1 MSKTNQAMRLFALKS
16 IVIGGGVLWL
26 QTSLVSSQSS
36 PAADL
41 KTEFE
46 SFDFDAAA
54 LTLGQRKA
62 ALLGVDAW
70 VAECEAN
77 RIWLKIKGGGFIG
90 GGPAEA
96 QRSVDLPS
104 ASKLQAL
111 GTTIQVTEIIV
122 GKIFLHE
129 IDPCSGAELLI
140 RLHRLER
147 SALEDAHLDQFVRN
161 VVLAALQKTKPRSG

>member
-1 MSKTNQAMRLFALKS
+1 MKLFTLKA

-26 QTSLVSSQSS
+26 QASSVSSQSP

-54 LTLGQRKA
+54 LTLSERKA
-62 ALLGVDAW
+62 AWLAVETW

-77 RIWLKIKGGGFIG
+77 RIWVKIKGGGFIG

-104 ASKLQAL
+104 ASKLLAL
-111 GTTIQVTEIIV
+111 GTTIQVTEIMV

-161 VVLAALQKTKPRSG
+161 VVLAALQKAKPPGA